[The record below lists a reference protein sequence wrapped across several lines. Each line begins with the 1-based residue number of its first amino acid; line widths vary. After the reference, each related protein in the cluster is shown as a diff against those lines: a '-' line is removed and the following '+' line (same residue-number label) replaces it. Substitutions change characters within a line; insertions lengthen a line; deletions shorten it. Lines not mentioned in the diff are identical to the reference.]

1 MGKLNN
7 QFFSVMEQ
15 EIKRNG
21 GARPNAGRKSKAEE
35 QQLIEKLTPLE
46 ATAHE
51 KLKENIELGKDW
63 AIKMFFEYMYGKPKQ
78 MIEQKNINYDAGI
91 LTDDEIKKIND
102 NIESTY

>member
-1 MGKLNN
+1 MDKRKENKGTIGNN
-7 QFFSVMEQ
+7 
-15 EIKRNG
+15 G
-21 GARPNAGRKSKAEE
+21 GRKSKAEE

-51 KLKENIELGKDW
+51 KLKESIELGKDW

-102 NIESTY
+102 NLESAY

>member
-1 MGKLNN
+1 MDKRKENKGTIGNN
-7 QFFSVMEQ
+7 
-15 EIKRNG
+15 G
-21 GARPNAGRKSKAEE
+21 GRKSKAEE

-46 ATAHE
+46 STAHE
-51 KLKENIELGKDW
+51 KLKESIELGKDW

-102 NIESTY
+102 NLESTY